1 MGLFQDQTDSL
12 SELRRLAALV
22 MDPVRLHEIGA
33 SQWPLAMIAY
43 GLTTCNDTDKVEYSL
58 GIYPHF
64 VRYTPAP
71 ERLRCLSQLS
81 RFIVQRKGDG
91 WRAFL
96 CFALADPDAS
106 LRRHAAFLIA
116 TLAPPTAAERF
127 TGIEELCN
135 LLSMPLPETAEPL
148 PSRTPLLDST
158 LSLSDLRF
166 LPVLRTVISQEN
178 EQTLSTRLAEL
189 DATPNALSCE
199 WLLDCL
205 DAHPGLH
212 ADICGTLCRI
222 APKAEQIVDLILP
235 VPTWQYAKPVPQPLH
250 GWTRPEYF
258 QRMLHRLAP
267 HMDGDEIDRI
277 RNAWS

>member
-43 GLTTCNDTDKVEYSL
+43 GLITCNDTDKLEYSL
-58 GIYPHF
+58 GIYPRF
-64 VRYTPAP
+64 VHYTPAT

-91 WRAFL
+91 WRAFI

-116 TLAPPTAAERF
+116 TLAPPTTAERF

-135 LLSMPLPETAEPL
+135 LLSIPLPEPVEPL
-148 PSRTPLLDST
+148 PSRTPLLDAT

-166 LPVLRTVISQEN
+166 LPVLRTVISLEN
-178 EQTLSTRLAEL
+178 EETLRTRLAEL

-235 VPTWQYAKPVPQPLH
+235 VPTWQYAKPVPQTLH

-267 HMDGDEIDRI
+267 HMDNDGIDRI